1 MVLLVMFYGA
11 LSVGKLRKRSNNSLP
26 ARQPISATNVLIVV
40 TILSGRNLNRV
51 VFHGVL
57 SVGNTR
63 KRSKGSLLEGQ
74 PISATNAL
82 LLVVR
87 LSGRDL
93 HRKTSHRMLRLL
105 PHPRR
110 FSNN

>member
-1 MVLLVMFYGA
+1 MFYSV
-11 LSVGKLRKRSNNSLP
+11 LSVRNIRKRSKDSSP
-26 ARQPISATNVLIVV
+26 ARQPLSATNVLIVV

-51 VFHGVL
+51 VFYGVL
-57 SVGNTR
+57 SVGNIR

-74 PISATNAL
+74 PISAMNAL

-93 HRKTSHRMLRLL
+93 HRKTSHRILRLL